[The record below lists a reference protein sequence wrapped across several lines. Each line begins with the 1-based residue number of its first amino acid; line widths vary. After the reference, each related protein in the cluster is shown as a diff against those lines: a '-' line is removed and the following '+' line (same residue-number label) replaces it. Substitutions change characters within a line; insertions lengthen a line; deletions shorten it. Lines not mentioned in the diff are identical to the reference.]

1 MTFDDAGAAADQEFS
16 LVRDTDGSVQY
27 KTKVEKGNY
36 ELPKIFFSGGHFLLS
51 APPHSPFSN
60 EFRGGQHQDILY
72 RACRRVY
79 TGENGRKVS

>member
-1 MTFDDAGAAADQEFS
+1 MSFDDAGAAADQEFS

-36 ELPKIFFSGGHFLLS
+36 QLPQIFFSGGHFLLG

-60 EFRGGQHQDILY
+60 KFRGGQHQDILY
-72 RACRRVY
+72 RASRRVH
-79 TGENGRKVS
+79 TGENDRKVS